1 MQVRKP
7 DEKIELQKPG
17 KSDMQKLQE
26 SIEKLDKKIDRLFKL
41 VNSLSS
47 K

>member
-7 DEKIELQKPG
+7 DEKIELKKAE

-26 SIEKLDKKIDRLFKL
+26 SIDKIEKKVDRLIKL
-41 VNSLSS
+41 VSSLSS